1 MQSEYSIRRANLDDL
16 PVLRGLWETACL
28 PVLELEKHLTD
39 FQVVLRPDGVLVGT
53 MGLRVSG
60 SHGLIY
66 GESFSSA
73 HQEEQARPF
82 LWEKLLVLARNR
94 GCERLW
100 MKGIG
105 TGFWQSAGFRPPG
118 NDELLTLPKAFGDGS
133 GRWLTLVLREGTALP
148 EHVAAQLARLQEEQY
163 AQTERIRFQAR
174 LFKWIAGVI
183 ALLFLAA
190 AAWLLFKLL
199 GSVPRSRF

>member
-28 PVLELEKHLTD
+28 PVLDLEKHLTD
-39 FQVVLRPDGVLVGT
+39 FQVVVRPDGVLVGT

-60 SHGLIY
+60 AHGLIY

-73 HQEEQARPF
+73 HQEEQVRPF
-82 LWEKLLVLARNR
+82 LWEKLLVLARNH

-105 TGFWQSAGFRPPG
+105 TGFWRSTGFRQPD
-118 NDELLTLPKAFGDGS
+118 NDELVTLPKAFGDGS
-133 GRWLTLVLREGTALP
+133 GRWLTLVLREGPALP
-148 EHVAAQLARLQEEQY
+148 EHLTAQLARLQEEQY

-174 LFKWIAGVI
+174 LFKWIAGII
-183 ALLFLAA
+183 ALGFLAA

-199 GSVPRSRF
+199 GTMPRSRF